1 MRLSIKITLV
11 LAFIIL
17 MFLHVTE
24 PKKKHIKRQKYYR
37 HGALKVVFGG

>member
-1 MRLSIKITLV
+1 MRLIAIPI
-11 LAFIIL
+11 IIL

-24 PKKKHIKRQKYYR
+24 PKKKHIKKVHYR